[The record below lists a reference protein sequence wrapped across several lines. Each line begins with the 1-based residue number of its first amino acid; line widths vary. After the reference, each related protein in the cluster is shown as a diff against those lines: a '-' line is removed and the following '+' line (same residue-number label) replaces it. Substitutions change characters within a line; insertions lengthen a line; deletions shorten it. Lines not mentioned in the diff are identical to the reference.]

1 LAKKVGRQKAVKR
14 LTRGEAIALSGL
26 LHDIGKFSQR
36 VGNEQRWR
44 HNAFTETFLRAFH
57 EKLGE
62 AAEQIIA
69 LAASPHQQVTDRE
82 SLCVKLADWLASAE
96 RQRKEQ
102 PQISPERTA
111 LIAI

>member
-44 HNAFTETFLRAFH
+44 HDAFTEAFLRAFH

-69 LAASPHQQVTDRE
+69 LAASPH
-82 SLCVKLADWLASAE
+82 
-96 RQRKEQ
+96 
-102 PQISPERTA
+102 
-111 LIAI
+111 